1 MNEIIPG
8 LIILTL
14 IGFGI
19 AVLLQL
25 TARKFP
31 ETVDEVVAEINKLLP
46 QTQCA
51 QCDYPGCKPYA
62 EAIARGEGINHCP
75 PGGEELIKN
84 LANLLGRE
92 ILPLDTDF
100 GETKASAIAVIRE
113 EECIGCTFCIQACPV
128 DAIIGA
134 PQQMHSII
142 DRDCTGCELCLEPCP
157 VDCIEMV
164 ALSEKPDDKKSR
176 QKPIRQLKV
185 LSSSAVAP
193 CIRCGECEIQCPKD
207 LAPQELYWQRS
218 DDAAMSRLDLDACI
232 ECRIC
237 DRVCP
242 SHIPLTQAFI
252 TSKNRIKIEKNKKQL
267 ADKAEL
273 QYQTREERI
282 ALTQQTIKTR
292 AHRDDRASILAQ
304 IKKGAIN
311 ADGNRAGDNR

>member
-1 MNEIIPG
+1 MNEVIPG

-19 AVLLQL
+19 AVLLQI
-25 TARKFP
+25 TARRFP
-31 ETVDEVVAEINKLLP
+31 ETVDEVVNEINKLLP

-62 EAIARGEGINHCP
+62 EAIARGEAINHCP

-92 ILPLDTDF
+92 AIPLDSKF
-100 GETKASAIAVIRE
+100 GETKSPAIAVIRE
-113 EECIGCTFCIQACPV
+113 KECIGCTFCIQACPV

-142 DRDCTGCELCLEPCP
+142 ERDCTGCELCLEPCP
-157 VDCIEMV
+157 VDCIDMV
-164 ALSEKPDDKKSR
+164 ALSEKPDNTKPG

-185 LSSSAVAP
+185 LSLNTVSP

-218 DDAAMSRLDLDACI
+218 NDAAMSRLNLDACI

-252 TSKNRIKIEKNKKQL
+252 ESKNRIKLEHDRKLL
-267 ADKAEL
+267 ANKAEH
-273 QYQTREERI
+273 QYQAREGRI
-282 ALTQQTIKTR
+282 ALTKQTVKTR
-292 AHRDDRASILAQ
+292 ANRDDRASILAQ
-304 IKKGAIN
+304 IKKGSITT
-311 ADGNRAGDNR
+311 DGNGAGGNT